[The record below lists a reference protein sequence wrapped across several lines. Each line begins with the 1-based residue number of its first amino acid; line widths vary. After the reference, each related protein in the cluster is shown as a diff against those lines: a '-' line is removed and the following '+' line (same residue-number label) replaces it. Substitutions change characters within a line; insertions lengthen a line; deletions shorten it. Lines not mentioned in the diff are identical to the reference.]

1 MQGTPD
7 WGWSW
12 TIAAYVVSW
21 AVFIGYGRYVG
32 ARSRGAREALE
43 RETQRPASAD

>member
-1 MQGTPD
+1 MQMSQE

-21 AVFIGYGRYVG
+21 AVFIGYARYVV
-32 ARSRGAREALE
+32 ARSREAREALA
-43 RETQRPASAD
+43 RESRHGGTA